1 MQKERAYMNKKTARR
16 LNATGLN
23 VKDKMNFTGWQHG
36 VKNLTTRQWKR
47 LEKKNVQSN

>member
-1 MQKERAYMNKKTARR
+1 MNKKTVRK
-16 LNATGLN
+16 LNASGLT